1 MYLLLNTR
9 LQATLTQ
16 KVDWNQN
23 IQEIPDEKKIQL
35 EQRCVQFG
43 GRRGGGG
50 ENGGGGPN

>member
-23 IQEIPDEKKIQL
+23 IQEIPDDNKIKL

-43 GRRGGGG
+43 GRGGGGG